1 MINSFKILFS
11 LIKTI
16 IEKNEEEKINL
27 LRFYILNEFQT
38 CSKQGSCVKNF
49 TCSIIISTNQ
59 MACFDA
65 SVSPSVRN
73 IIRKT
78 FKFV

>member
-1 MINSFKILFS
+1 MKNFFDVLFKYGDNKDFDKQHLVSNMINSFKILFS

-38 CSKQGSCVKNF
+38 RSKQVLLPK
-49 TCSIIISTNQ
+49 
-59 MACFDA
+59 
-65 SVSPSVRN
+65 R
-73 IIRKT
+73 R
-78 FKFV
+78 